1 MTDDRAA
8 AFKTADCRTLELT
21 KTSRQTGGE
30 TELFE
35 RLWLLNDSE
44 GRLSTSFWLSVS
56 FCASFE
62 LAAILCLTLSSI
74 HPRNSTRSSSSC
86 VLVLK
91 TTMLFGL
98 QVYKSLNEDFHLK
111 KVNNYILGN
120 RLVIMKIM
128 VLKTDNLVCLLC

>member
-62 LAAILCLTLSSI
+62 LAAILSHIIEYTSQEQQHKVMIVVC
-74 HPRNSTRSSSSC
+74 PRIKDNNAVWFTGSQISER
-86 VLVLK
+86 
-91 TTMLFGL
+91 GL
-98 QVYKSLNEDFHLK
+98 PP
-111 KVNNYILGN
+111 
-120 RLVIMKIM
+120 
-128 VLKTDNLVCLLC
+128 